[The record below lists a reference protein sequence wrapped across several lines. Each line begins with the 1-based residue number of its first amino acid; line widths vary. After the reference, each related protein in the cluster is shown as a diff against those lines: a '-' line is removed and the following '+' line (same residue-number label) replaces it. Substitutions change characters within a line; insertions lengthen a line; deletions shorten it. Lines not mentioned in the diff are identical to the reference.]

1 MRCKILNPGASAI
14 SPTSSKEMEEEEEAD
29 GAAGEEKG
37 SVARRG
43 RGYGE
48 GGSAART
55 QRVYI

>member
-1 MRCKILNPGASAI
+1 M
-14 SPTSSKEMEEEEEAD
+14 EEEEEEAD